1 LKIKGVN
8 YLSNKTHWKKLT
20 NPNYLGAYSFN
31 EGEEKILTIKSVSDE
46 LVKGEDGKEERCIVA
61 RFVEPEKPMILNKTN
76 CKTIQKVYKTPYIE
90 DWANRKIQIYVEQVK
105 AFGDVV
111 EALRIRKFIP
121 KVAAP
126 KAEAIITCADCGQTV
141 KAYGKMNPAQIAKM
155 TYEKYGKQLCTDCAA
170 KEKARQL
177 EADRAAALTEQLDAI
192 TDEAEPNTA
201 EQNITETEKC
211 E

>member
-1 LKIKGVN
+1 MA
-8 YLSNKTHWKKLT
+8 NKTNWKKLT

-31 EGEEKILTIKSVSDE
+31 EGEEKILTIKFVSDE
-46 LVKGEDGKEERCIVA
+46 LVKGEDGKEEHCIVA
-61 RFVEPEKPMILNKTN
+61 HFIEPEKPMILNKTN
-76 CKTIQKVYKTPYIE
+76 CKTISKVYKTPYIE
-90 DWANRKIQIYVEQVK
+90 DWANRKIQIYVDQVK

-111 EALRIRKFIP
+111 EALRIKKFIP
-121 KVAAP
+121 KVATP
-126 KAEAIITCADCGQTV
+126 KTETELFCADCGQAI

-177 EADRAAALTEQLDAI
+177 EADKAAALTEQLDAI
-192 TDEAEPNTA
+192 TDETEQTNT
-201 EQNITETEKC
+201 EQNNTETEKS